1 MATAYNQVMQYRDP
15 EKLSIADNLGKAQ
28 TYKQTAY
35 NTKFAEMQ
43 KLINTYAGVDLLRD
57 IDKNYLGERLNT
69 LVDYI
74 NNANGPIDWGQNTIY
89 NQIESFVGQALDTN
103 VMRAISSTQMY
114 RNHQAEMAEYKK
126 NKPEMYSLQNDWL
139 ATRDLNRYLT
149 SNQIGDVYQH
159 QAYTPYFDYKKEIL
173 ANTKL
178 LKDFGAEAYVDP
190 QSGDMYFRRIDTRE
204 RISPEKA
211 AEFVDAIIGE
221 RGRQQMSIDGM
232 YHYRNHTDEDLSKQ
246 YKTYLNDAAKG
257 YEDSAKAYKALL
269 ASAPKEQ
276 RTQYESQIKYLQ
288 DAANQYRNAS
298 TQKFDR
304 DHIASDLHSR
314 SIRGTWSK
322 LLSYDKLTDWKMDD
336 SGFKIANFAF
346 EKQKHADNMLFKQAE
361 LELDRDKMMLDM
373 YTKGVKKDANGNFIV
388 DTNNPF
394 GPGINV
400 VDNAEELKT
409 ETINP
414 SVDVYN
420 NFNRAWTQLDAEGN
434 VEAFKQAIKEAGIDE
449 VKNFTDKDYRVL
461 MKKMADPSM
470 EESNY
475 SKFWN
480 ILPDNIRN
488 VIADAREARVE
499 RDKHQEAMN
508 TTWEDV
514 SQLAKGMGN
523 GKFKDGSFDLYLN
536 DRGLDKNGNV
546 IYKGLDLI
554 KQGKSKEDAV
564 LREIGILNNMAY
576 TGNND
581 AGERA
586 AIRARQIHLLK
597 TLGLHGD
604 KLEEAKKQLILRY
617 ENDAGGFFGSNGLVW
632 GLREM
637 ASTLTGNKNLSAGN
651 VKSPIDALFR
661 HPRDWVTTN
670 VDLDDLADDD
680 VKNSTTRSMND
691 FYTRAKA
698 NYKKAD
704 EGAAKYVQ
712 TTIRKSISIDPS
724 LKENQALESYF
735 KSYVPDGAVFNKDS
749 NVKLTMTSDKQSVEV
764 VIPTKVGKDNST
776 HTAVININSL
786 PPQVSNLML
795 NGNGGLY
802 DANST
807 APLKFHSNFSLPKNN
822 SEVLERVKKSGDS
835 EELLMTLDAL
845 DRGGIPTYDNMMNKL
860 KIAYG
865 EALVNK
871 HKTEI
876 DRILNNT
883 VNISN
888 DNVGGQWVTKITQQ
902 GSPDVIIPTRMSK
915 YDYNDMRRS
924 TPDVASEYIESQ
936 IKNVLLGGY

>member
-1 MATAYNQVMQYRDP
+1 M
-15 EKLSIADNLGKAQ
+15 
-28 TYKQTAY
+28 
-35 NTKFAEMQ
+35 
-43 KLINTYAGVDLLRD
+43 
-57 IDKNYLGERLNT
+57 
-69 LVDYI
+69 
-74 NNANGPIDWGQNTIY
+74 
-89 NQIESFVGQALDTN
+89 
-103 VMRAISSTQMY
+103 
-114 RNHQAEMAEYKK
+114 
-126 NKPEMYSLQNDWL
+126 
-139 ATRDLNRYLT
+139 
-149 SNQIGDVYQH
+149 
-159 QAYTPYFDYKKEIL
+159 
-173 ANTKL
+173 
-178 LKDFGAEAYVDP
+178 
-190 QSGDMYFRRIDTRE
+190 
-204 RISPEKA
+204 
-211 AEFVDAIIGE
+211 
-221 RGRQQMSIDGM
+221 
-232 YHYRNHTDEDLSKQ
+232 
-246 YKTYLNDAAKG
+246 
-257 YEDSAKAYKALL
+257 
-269 ASAPKEQ
+269 
-276 RTQYESQIKYLQ
+276 
-288 DAANQYRNAS
+288 
-298 TQKFDR
+298 
-304 DHIASDLHSR
+304 
-314 SIRGTWSK
+314 
-322 LLSYDKLTDWKMDD
+322 
-336 SGFKIANFAF
+336 
-346 EKQKHADNMLFKQAE
+346 
-361 LELDRDKMMLDM
+361 
-373 YTKGVKKDANGNFIV
+373 
-388 DTNNPF
+388 
-394 GPGINV
+394 
-400 VDNAEELKT
+400 
-409 ETINP
+409 
-414 SVDVYN
+414 
-420 NFNRAWTQLDAEGN
+420 
-434 VEAFKQAIKEAGIDE
+434 
-449 VKNFTDKDYRVL
+449 
-461 MKKMADPSM
+461 
-470 EESNY
+470 
-475 SKFWN
+475 
-480 ILPDNIRN
+480 
-488 VIADAREARVE
+488 
-499 RDKHQEAMN
+499 
-508 TTWEDV
+508 
-514 SQLAKGMGN
+514 
-523 GKFKDGSFDLYLN
+523 N

-546 IYKGLDLI
+546 IYKGQDLI

-637 ASTLTGNKNLSAGN
+637 ASTLTGNKKLSAGN

-749 NVKLTMTSDKQSVEV
+749 NVKLTMTPDKQSVEV

-845 DRGGIPTYDNMMNKL
+845 DRGGIPTYDNMMSKL

-865 EALVNK
+865 EAIVNK

-876 DRILNNT
+876 DRILTNT

-902 GSPDVIIPTRMSK
+902 GS
-915 YDYNDMRRS
+915 MRRS